1 MGKTYRAFIEMT
13 FEPNENGYLE
23 WESSWDLTAEELEEE
38 GEKPRTKE
46 EMLRFFADELWEYLM
61 ENLSYDA
68 ITVEEVKE

>member
-1 MGKTYRAFIEMT
+1 MKTYRAYIEMT

-23 WESSWDLTAEELEEE
+23 WESNYDLTVEELAEE